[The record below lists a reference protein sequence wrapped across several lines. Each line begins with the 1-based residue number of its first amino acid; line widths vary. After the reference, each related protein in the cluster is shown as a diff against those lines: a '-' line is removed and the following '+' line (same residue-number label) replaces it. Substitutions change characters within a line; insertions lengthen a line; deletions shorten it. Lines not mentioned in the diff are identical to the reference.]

1 MSKPEIFS
9 YYRAL
14 TEAIKVTGSQSAAKQ
29 LLAAILG
36 REPIFI
42 SHLSKKEAKLFQSW
56 LSRIE
61 TGEPLQYV
69 TGKAYFRNT
78 NLKVGPGVFI
88 PRPETELLVQ
98 WALDFLP
105 EKAIVLECGTGSGA
119 IAKSLAQEGKNLDI
133 YALEVDPTAYEYA
146 TENLYGTGVNLRL
159 GAFQRALDFWPKL
172 AKNVDLVI
180 SNPPYIPLE
189 RFEEVA
195 ENVRK
200 YEPHL
205 ALFSG
210 VDGLAAIR
218 DLVALAGFCLR
229 PGGYLAFEH
238 AELQKNS
245 IIEFLLKQQEYV
257 QIRNHLDLA
266 QRPRFTTAQK
276 IAI

>member
-29 LLAAILG
+29 LLAEILG

-42 SHLSKKEAKLFQSW
+42 SQLTAQETEIFQTW
-56 LSRIE
+56 LSRIAA
-61 TGEPLQYV
+61 GEPLQYV

-78 NLKVGPGVFI
+78 TLLVGPGVFI

-105 EKAIVLECGTGSGA
+105 EGAVVLECGTGSGA
-119 IAKSLAQEGKNLDI
+119 IAKSLAEEGKKLEI
-133 YALEVDPTAYEYA
+133 YALESELAAYEYA
-146 TENLYGTGVNLRL
+146 SKNLCDTAVNLQL
-159 GAFQRALDFWPKL
+159 GDFQDTLQFWPNL

-189 RFEEVA
+189 MF
-195 ENVRK
+195 ENVAANVRQ
-200 YEPHL
+200 YEPHS

-210 VDGLAAIR
+210 ADGLAAIR
-218 DLVALAGFCLR
+218 DLIALAGICLKD
-229 PGGYLAFEH
+229 GGYLAFEH
-238 AELQKNS
+238 AEVQKAVVAK
-245 IIEFLLKQQEYV
+245 LLLANQEYI

-276 IAI
+276 VSK